1 MKAIV
6 VTGVP
11 ATGKT
16 KVAKLIAKLINAEY
30 LDVNKIIKD
39 NKFYIRY
46 DRRLR
51 SYDVKLDKLVN
62 YLVKLIRNSKDK
74 LVIDSHLSHY
84 IPRKYVELCIVTK
97 CNLKTLKKRLEKRGY
112 PKNKVRQN
120 LDAEIFDVCLLE
132 AAVRKHKIKI
142 VDTTKN
148 IKPSQLMRILKK

>member
-16 KVAKLIAKLINAEY
+16 KVAKLIAKLINAKY
-30 LDVNKIIKD
+30 LDVNKLIKD

-97 CNLKTLKKRLEKRGY
+97 CNLKALKKRLEKRGY

>member
-39 NKFYIRY
+39 NKLYIRY

-62 YLVKLIRNSKDK
+62 YLVKLIRNSKNK

-112 PKNKVRQN
+112 LKNKVRQN

-142 VDTTKN
+142 VDTTEN
-148 IKPSQLMRILKK
+148 IKSSKLMRIFKK